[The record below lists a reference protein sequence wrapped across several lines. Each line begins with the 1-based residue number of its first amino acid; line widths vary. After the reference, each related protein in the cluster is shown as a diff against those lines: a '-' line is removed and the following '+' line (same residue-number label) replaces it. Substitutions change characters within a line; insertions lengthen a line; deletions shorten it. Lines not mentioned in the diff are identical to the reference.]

1 MDDTQN
7 RCGREPERGKY
18 ASVLTES
25 PASGNAARKMVK
37 AVLMGEHEHEA
48 NDGKRVQIYMRS
60 GKFLA
65 RLRRGGR
72 QYGMNLGADE
82 KLARAKLLTLLT
94 SLGDGTF
101 VPPSEA
107 RKRNRNRKST
117 PRATLPEIV
126 DEYLAHVKKKRGKR
140 TAKSYQGRLCPVLH
154 FADLRES
161 RRKWPLAADIDL
173 AFATDLRAHLAQQ
186 LVSRNGSDF
195 APKKHLISSR
205 QVSHCL
211 QTLAMALNWAVSP
224 YVRMLPSEFVNPVT
238 RDIIGSKPIKNP
250 LRECVLP
257 MEKRIEIVGHMDRWQ
272 LVNLSTLL
280 VLPTRTEDVS
290 GAIISD
296 FDLANRTWRLGT
308 RLGGND
314 FNKGRVDV
322 VMPLPSQII
331 AILRMAE
338 AGRVAG
344 PMFLRR
350 KCSSRNRKGFRSADE
365 FRSLC
370 DARLAAAKGGEVQTD
385 QDRKQVIRN
394 LLCKCGAVTGDMIH
408 REIRALFDQAGVAS
422 GIRPYDLR
430 GAVTTDMSR
439 AGVQHLERRYL
450 TLHATSDILND
461 YQPLDPVTEMDKYF
475 RFIMPLLEALDRRSQ
490 ELFPR

>member
-1 MDDTQN
+1 
-7 RCGREPERGKY
+7 
-18 ASVLTES
+18 
-25 PASGNAARKMVK
+25 MVK
-37 AVLMGEHEHEA
+37 TTLMGEHEHEA

-65 RLRRGGR
+65 RLRRGGH

-82 KLARAKLLTLLT
+82 KAARAKLLILLT

-101 VPPSEA
+101 IPPSEA
-107 RKRNRNRKST
+107 RKRDRSRKKT

-126 DEYLAHVKKKRGKR
+126 DEYLAHIKKKRGKR
-140 TAKSYQGRLCPVLH
+140 TERSYQSRLCPVLR

-173 AFATDLRAHLAQQ
+173 TFAIDLRAHLAQQ
-186 LVSRNGSDF
+186 RVSRNGSDF
-195 APKKHLISSR
+195 AKQKRLISSR
-205 QVSHCL
+205 QISHCL
-211 QTLAMALNWAVSP
+211 QTLAMVLNWAASP
-224 YVRMLPSEFVNPVT
+224 YVRMLPSEFANPVT
-238 RDIIGSKPIKNP
+238 RDIIGPKPSKNP

-257 MEKRIEIVGHMDRWQ
+257 MEKRIEIVSHMDRWQ
-272 LVNLSTLL
+272 LINLSTLL
-280 VLPTRTEDVS
+280 VLPTRIEDVS

-314 FNKGRVDV
+314 FNKGRVEV
-322 VMPLPSQII
+322 VMPVPSQVI
-331 AILRMAE
+331 AILRKAQ
-338 AGRVAG
+338 ADRIAG

-350 KCSSRNRKGFRSADE
+350 KCRSRNGKTFRSADE
-365 FRSLC
+365 FCSVC
-370 DARLAAAKGGEVQTD
+370 DARLVAAKGGEVQTD
-385 QDRKQVIRN
+385 QDRKLVIRN
-394 LLCKCGAVTGDMIH
+394 LLSELGAVTGDMIH

-450 TLHATSDILND
+450 TMHATSDILNE
-461 YQPLDPVTEMDKYF
+461 YQSLDPMTEMGKYF
-475 RFIMPLLEALDRRSQ
+475 RFIAPLLDALDRRRQ
-490 ELFPR
+490 ELFPP